1 MTPKIK
7 LSEQSMQAME
17 AKIPELADAALK
29 RAYYQAL
36 THSGKVLEA
45 VNGNLVE
52 TVSGRHDALHSPVAA
67 FHQGHAGH
75 PVHAQGQAVMAESVP
90 RLRVFAGPNRLAAA
104 GGQQPD

>member
-1 MTPKIK
+1 MTQKIK

-17 AKIPELADAALK
+17 ANIPELASAALK

-52 TVSGRHDALHSPVAA
+52 TSADGTTRFIRQLPPSIKVTPGTRFTRKVKP
-67 FHQGHAGH
+67 
-75 PVHAQGQAVMAESVP
+75 
-90 RLRVFAGPNRLAAA
+90 
-104 GGQQPD
+104 